1 MSSRTKWPVAIV
13 FIAVVAVLPQII
25 HGAYLLHLLTLIMMN
40 AVLAMTFMMM
50 LRVGLLNLSVAA
62 FWGIGAYSSAVLTT
76 KAGFSFWLALPASIA
91 IAVVVSLILGSL
103 LLRSTSLGFIITSLI
118 FAFIV
123 PLVFGTYQFFGGHA
137 GIMTI
142 PTPDPIPVG
151 FGGHITFGSEASYFY
166 LLLVFSLVVVVGFLA
181 LYRSWVGRAWRAL
194 GLSPNLAQSVAI
206 NPFRYRL
213 LAFAICSGAAALMGV
228 FFAHYSTVV
237 IPDTYGPFKTIYVH
251 MYAILGGVVSPIIG
265 PILGAA
271 ILTILPEALR
281 PVGGFEPILTG
292 ALIIAIV
299 VFMPQGL
306 LGIFR
311 GRRGSGASDLLLA
324 LGWIPKSRK
333 QNDEPETQADLG
345 LQAETKLGG
354 EQ

>member
-1 MSSRTKWPVAIV
+1 MSSRMKWLAAIVFVAIV
-13 FIAVVAVLPQII
+13 AALPQII
-25 HGAYLLHLLTLIMMN
+25 QGSYLLHLLTLIMMN
-40 AVLAMTFMMM
+40 AVLAMTFIMM

-62 FWGIGAYSSAVLTT
+62 FWGIGAYSSAILST
-76 KAGFSFWLALPASIA
+76 KAGFSFWLALPAAIG
-91 IAVVVSLILGSL
+91 IAVVLSLILGSL

-123 PLVFGTYQFFGGHA
+123 PLVFGTYQFFGGYG
-137 GIMTI
+137 GIMGI
-142 PTPDPIPVG
+142 PAPSPIPVG
-151 FGGHITFGSEASYFY
+151 FGAHIVFGSETSYFY
-166 LLLVFSLVVVVGFLA
+166 LLLAFSLVVVIGFLA
-181 LYRSWVGRAWRAL
+181 LYRSWAGRAWRAL

-237 IPDTYGPFKTIYVH
+237 IPETYGPFKTIYVH
-251 MYAILGGVVSPIIG
+251 MFAILGGVVSPIVG

-281 PVGGFEPILTG
+281 PVGGFEPIVTG

-299 VFMPQGL
+299 VLMPQGL
-306 LGIFR
+306 LGMLR
-311 GRRGSGASDLLLA
+311 GHRAKEASELLLA
-324 LGWIPKSRK
+324 LGWRPRRRK
-333 QNDEPETQADLG
+333 QSEEPAAQADRG
-345 LQAETKLGG
+345 PQARTKLRG